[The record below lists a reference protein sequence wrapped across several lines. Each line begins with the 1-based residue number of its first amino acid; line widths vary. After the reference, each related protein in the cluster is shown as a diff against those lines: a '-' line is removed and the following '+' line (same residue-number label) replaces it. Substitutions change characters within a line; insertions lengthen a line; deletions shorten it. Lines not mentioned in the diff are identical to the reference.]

1 MRVGALQYS
10 SFAQL
15 ERQALILVLRQQVH
29 WSLGDVLGYIDD
41 EGDHARVLGQLT
53 LHELSEGTSCGQR
66 SRHAQALRAAG
77 EIFDAFMLEVLRE
90 VYPRKVKAAY
100 LRTQLGGPRWKLRAS
115 LAQLEAKGLVV
126 RTGTT
131 SDTSYRAAP

>member
-1 MRVGALQYS
+1 MRGAHDSIYS
-10 SFAQL
+10 QS
-15 ERQALILVLRQQVH
+15 EREALILTLRQLSH
-29 WSLGDVLGYIDD
+29 RPLADFLGYIAK
-41 EGDHARVLGQLT
+41 GGARAEALKQLT
-53 LHELSEGTSCGQR
+53 LLDLVESESCGQR
-66 SRHAQALRAAG
+66 SRHAQALRTAG